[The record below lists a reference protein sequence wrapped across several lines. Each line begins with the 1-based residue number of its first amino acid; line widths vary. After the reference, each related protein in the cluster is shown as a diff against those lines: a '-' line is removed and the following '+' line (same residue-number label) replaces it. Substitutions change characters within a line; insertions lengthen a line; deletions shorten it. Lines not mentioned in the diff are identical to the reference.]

1 LIEKEIIMKL
11 KQALEIGKGCELT
24 TIGEAIYNI
33 RLHVSNLFVY
43 GEEAREF
50 KELCDDYKVYSD
62 KYNWDLDTEI
72 SVALETIE

>member
-1 LIEKEIIMKL
+1 MKL
-11 KQALEIGKGCELT
+11 KEALEIGKNCELT
-24 TIGEAIYNI
+24 TIGEAIFNI
-33 RLHVSNLFVY
+33 RIHVGNLFVY

-72 SVALETIE
+72 LAALEAIE

>member
-1 LIEKEIIMKL
+1 MKL
-11 KQALEIGKGCELT
+11 KQVLEIGKNCGLT

-33 RLHVSNLFVY
+33 RFVGNFFVY